1 MQVVW
6 CPHPGLLEEYKG
18 REKEVLAGLTG
29 EHKEDEEE
37 QLQKTEVDVAQ
48 GKRRVGMPGEI
59 DDGWGRF
66 HKSLEDF
73 PYDSYGMG
81 TKS

>member
-1 MQVVW
+1 
-6 CPHPGLLEEYKG
+6 
-18 REKEVLAGLTG
+18 VLAGLTG

-73 PYDSYGMG
+73 PYDSYGIG